1 MGLTNRLLYEVE
13 PEFQKIAHFRPY
25 AIECPFMRQ
34 SHLFTKTRKDAPKDE
49 VAKNA
54 QLLIRG
60 GFIHKEMAGA
70 YSYLPLGLRVFK
82 RIEQV
87 IREEMNAIGGQEII
101 LTALQNPELW
111 EKSGRWKDDAIDVW
125 FKPNLKNGA
134 EVGLAPTHEEPLTAL
149 MSEYVQSYKDLPKY
163 VYQFQTKF
171 RNELRAKSGIMRT
184 REFVMKDL
192 YSFSRN
198 EGEFR
203 QFYEACA
210 EAYMKIF
217 ARVGL
222 GEKTFRTFASG
233 GSFSKFSDEFQTICE
248 SGEDIIYLHRGKG
261 VAVNKEVYGDD
272 VLAELGLKK
281 DELTEEKAIEVGNI
295 FPLGTRFSDA
305 LGLTFKDEKGK
316 DTAVIMGSYGIGPGR
331 LMGTIAEVL
340 SDDKGMVWPKDVSP
354 YQVHIVA
361 ISGGNSD
368 VSAEAD
374 RLYDILKENGIDAL
388 YDDRDVRAGEKFADA
403 DLLGIPTRL
412 VVSERT
418 VAEGGIEVSMRAG
431 RGSALV
437 PDSSIIEHLKKK

>member
-1 MGLTNRLLYEVE
+1 
-13 PEFQKIAHFRPY
+13 
-25 AIECPFMRQ
+25 MRQ

-49 VAKNA
+49 VSKNA

-82 RIEQV
+82 KIEQI

-111 EKSGRWKDDAIDVW
+111 SKTGRWADDAIDVW
-125 FKPNLKNGA
+125 FKPKLKSGA
-134 EVGLAPTHEEPLTAL
+134 DVGLAPTHEEPLTAL
-149 MSEYVQSYKDLPKY
+149 MSEYIESYKDLPKY

-192 YSFSRN
+192 YSFSRS
-198 EGEFR
+198 EAEFR
-203 QFYEACA
+203 EFYEACA
-210 EAYMKIF
+210 AAYLKIF

-233 GSFSKFSDEFQTICE
+233 GSFSKFSDEFQTVCD
-248 SGEDIIYLHRGKG
+248 SGEDVIYLDKAKG
-261 VAVNKEVYGDD
+261 IAVNKEVYVDD

-281 DELTEEKAIEVGNI
+281 TELSEEKAIEVGNI

-316 DTAVIMGSYGIGPGR
+316 AKPVIMGSYGIGPGR
-331 LMGTIAEVL
+331 LMGTVAEVL
-340 SDDKGMVWPKDVSP
+340 SDAKGLVWPKEVAPFD
-354 YQVHIVA
+354 VHIVSIA
-361 ISGGNSD
+361 NGNAD
-368 VSAEAD
+368 VAAEAD
-374 RLYDILKENGIDAL
+374 RLYDILAENDIDAL
-388 YDDRDVRAGEKFADA
+388 YDDRDARAGEKFADA
-403 DLLGIPTRL
+403 DLIGIPTRL
-412 VVSERT
+412 VVSEKT
-418 VAEGGIEVSMRAG
+418 VSQGGIEVSSRASG
-431 RGSALV
+431 GVALV
-437 PDSSIIEHLKKK
+437 PDSGIVEHLAKK